1 MTDDVLTTDKIAK
14 SYGPVIALRSV
25 DLHVRPGE
33 IHALLGANGAGKS
46 TLVKILTGVIQP
58 DRGRILI
65 DGSPVSF
72 PRPVAAQTQGL
83 ASVFQDPAMVPD
95 LTVVQ
100 NLKLTGVDEGEVR
113 RWLSELDLGADEL
126 SSFVRDLPLPSLRM
140 LDLARAL
147 SRDPRVLLLDEITAA
162 LPPDLA
168 ERVFAVM
175 ARWKTLGRSVVFIS
189 HRLAE
194 VREHCDQCTVL
205 RDGYNVDTFEPH
217 DGGEQRIVRS
227 MLGERAAALAEAT
240 EVAPRADLS
249 TAPVAMRVERLAS
262 GRSLRDVSFELH
274 AGEVLGVV
282 ALEGQGQDLLFDV
295 LAGNLPADSGTI
307 EVGGSPLRARHPADA
322 IRRGVCLVP
331 SDRVKALFPQ
341 RSVRENIA
349 SALLAPLAKWGIIDR
364 RGERRVVDEA
374 VDRMQ
379 IDMRAQS
386 EVRQLSGGNQ
396 QKVTIARWL
405 AHGFKIVL
413 LFDPTRGIDVGTKTQ
428 VYALVRQL
436 ASDGSAV
443 LMFTS
448 ELREVALACDRV
460 VVMHDGAIVADLAH
474 HTAEE
479 DLLSA
484 AHGLAHEMSS
494 DAAGEV
500 VG

>member
-1 MTDDVLTTDKIAK
+1 MTDDVLTTEQIAK
-14 SYGPVIALRSV
+14 SYGPVVALRSV

-58 DRGRILI
+58 NSGRILI
-65 DGSPVSF
+65 DGNPVTF
-72 PRPVAAQTQGL
+72 PRPSAAQTQGL

-95 LTVVQ
+95 LTVTQ
-100 NLKLTGVDEGEVR
+100 NLKLTGVDDREVR
-113 RWLSELDLGADEL
+113 RWLTEMDLGHDELDAY
-126 SSFVRDLPLPSLRM
+126 VRDLPLPSLRL

-162 LPPDLA
+162 LPHDLA
-168 ERVFAVM
+168 ERVFTM
-175 ARWKTLGRSVVFIS
+175 MGRWKAMGRSVVFIS

-194 VREHCDQCTVL
+194 VRDHCDQCTVL

-217 DGGEQRIVRS
+217 DGGEKRIVAA
-227 MLGERAAALAEAT
+227 MLGERAAAVAEAT

-249 TAPVAMRVERLAS
+249 AAPVVLGVANLSAGQR
-262 GRSLRDVSFELH
+262 LRDVSFQLH

-295 LAGNLPADSGTI
+295 LAGNLPADGGVI
-307 EVGGSPLRARHPADA
+307 EVNGSPLRARHPADA

-331 SDRVKALFPQ
+331 SDRLKALFPQ

-349 SALLAPLAKWGIIDR
+349 SSLLARIARWGSIDR
-364 RGERRVVDEA
+364 RAERRSVDDA
-374 VDRMQ
+374 VQRMQ
-379 IDMRAQS
+379 IDMRAQG

-405 AHGFKIVL
+405 AHGFKVLL
-413 LFDPTRGIDVGTKTQ
+413 LFDPTRGIDVGTKAQ

-436 ASDGSAV
+436 AAEGNAV

-448 ELREVALACDRV
+448 ELREVASACDRA
-460 VVMHDGAIVADLAH
+460 VVMHDGVIVAEMP
-474 HTAEE
+474 HTASEE
-479 DLLSA
+479 ELLTA
-484 AHGLAHEMSS
+484 AHGLHDEP
-494 DAAGEV
+494 EV
-500 VG
+500 A